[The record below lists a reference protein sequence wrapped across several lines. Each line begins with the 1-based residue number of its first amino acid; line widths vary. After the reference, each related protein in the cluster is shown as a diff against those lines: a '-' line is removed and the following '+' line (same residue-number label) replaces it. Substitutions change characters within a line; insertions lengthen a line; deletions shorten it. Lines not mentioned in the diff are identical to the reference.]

1 MMAIPLSKGFSGCAT
16 TRGVEWNNEK
26 AEEGRGKSEQVGR
39 KDRYTV
45 RYDGHSRL
53 TPFYDGANWF
63 GRILS
68 CTFATLALQDV

>member
-26 AEEGRGKSEQVGR
+26 AEGGEGKERAGR

-53 TPFYDGANWF
+53 TSFYDGANWF

-68 CTFATLALQDV
+68 CAFAILALQDV

>member
-39 KDRYTV
+39 IDTQLGMTDIRGSLHFTM
-45 RYDGHSRL
+45 
-53 TPFYDGANWF
+53 A
-63 GRILS
+63 RIGS
-68 CTFATLALQDV
+68 AEF